1 MERLLNTIKAA
12 GDKSRLRI
20 LFLLSRGELNV
31 SDITQILNQSQPLVS
46 RNLKILSDAGLVNR
60 YREGQW
66 VVCRLAETGTG
77 AALVRAVIAE
87 APGNDP
93 VLSRDIERANVLRKT
108 RAEEA
113 ARYFETSARTWDRIR
128 ALHIAPERVEEAI
141 LAALGPEAV
150 GTLLD
155 LGTGTGRMLE
165 LLADRCQAGIG
176 IDSSQEMLVV
186 ARDKLAGPEYGHI
199 QVRMGDILALSQD
212 SHSVD
217 LVLLHMVLHYLDDPA
232 AAVAEAARVLR
243 PGGRLLV
250 VDFAPHDHEFLRD
263 YYAHRR
269 LGISAE
275 QLEAWSAAAGL
286 SQKLFTELP
295 SAGGEAEKGLSV
307 SLWLAERMPGGEDA
321 TTPQTETQ
329 DA

>member
-1 MERLLNTIKAA
+1 MLNAIKAA
-12 GDKSRLRI
+12 GDMSRLRI
-20 LFLLSRGELNV
+20 LFLLSQGELNV

-66 VVCRLAETGTG
+66 VVYRLAETGSA
-77 AALVRAVIAE
+77 AALVRAIIAE
-87 APGNDP
+87 APEGDA
-93 VLSRDIERANVLRKT
+93 VLGRDFERAGGLRKA

-113 ARYFETSARTWDRIR
+113 AKYFEANAQAWDRIR
-128 ALHIAPERVEEAI
+128 ALHIAPERVEEAV
-141 LAALGPEAV
+141 LAALGPERI

-165 LLADRCQAGIG
+165 LLADRCEHGIG
-176 IDSSQEMLVV
+176 IDSSHEMLVV
-186 ARDKLAGPEYGHI
+186 ARDKLAGPDYGHL
-199 QVRMGDILALSQD
+199 QVRMGDILALTQD
-212 SHSVD
+212 SRSVD
-217 LVLLHMVLHYLDDPA
+217 LVVLHMVLHYLDDPA

-269 LGISAE
+269 LGISAD

-286 SQKLFTELP
+286 SQKLLTELP

-307 SLWLAERMPGGEDA
+307 SLWLAERMPGAEDA
-321 TTPQTETQ
+321 TTPLTETQ